1 MSLKK
6 QIDHVLMP
14 PKSSAFQSIQ
24 IDLFQHFLCNNETQK
39 LPLSN
44 TIELWDCL
52 PKYSVS
58 QVEQNKMRTKEGL
71 LSLLRRDVKFMGF
84 DYSIFI
90 SPALLADENGR
101 AYYPSANEN
110 LVEDVLRKIS
120 TLQNQCFFEGDNDAH
135 CGVTFTLHQL
145 RTELR
150 KQGHSRSYQEVIKS
164 LHILAGA
171 DIEIRTKNGKGV
183 SIEKFMS
190 LTGFSNEAR
199 LDNPES
205 KWVAYFHPLVHK
217 AMSRVDYRQFNYSE
231 MMHLKSHLA
240 RWLYKR
246 LAHYYTNAGLT
257 TPIKLSFAAIW
268 HESGM
273 LERSRVNNA
282 IQELEE
288 IFKVFQEISVFQSI
302 ERIKEIRG
310 ARNKIIDIVYEA
322 HPHPNF
328 IKSVKAANKRQSDAK
343 EKLPHPPIP

>member
-1 MSLKK
+1 
-6 QIDHVLMP
+6 
-14 PKSSAFQSIQ
+14 
-24 IDLFQHFLCNNETQK
+24 
-39 LPLSN
+39 
-44 TIELWDCL
+44 
-52 PKYSVS
+52 
-58 QVEQNKMRTKEGL
+58 MRTKEGL
-71 LSLLRRDVKFMGF
+71 LPLLRRDVTFMGRE
-84 DYSIFI
+84 YSIYI

-101 AYYPSANEN
+101 AYYPSANES
-110 LVEDVLRKIS
+110 LVEDALRKIA
-120 TLQNQCFFEGDNDAH
+120 TLQNQCFFDDDKDLH

-145 RTELR
+145 RTELK
-150 KQGHSRSYQEVIKS
+150 KQGHCRSYQEAVKS

-190 LTGFSNEAR
+190 LTGFSSEAR
-199 LDNPES
+199 LDNPDS
-205 KWVAYFHPLVHK
+205 RWVAYFHPLVHK
-217 AMSRVDYRQFNYSE
+217 AMNCVDYRQFNYSE

-257 TPIKLSFAAIW
+257 TPIKLSYVAIW

-282 IQELEE
+282 IQELEQ
-288 IFKVFQEISVFQSI
+288 IFEVFQEISVFQSI
-302 ERIKEIRG
+302 ERIQEIRG
-310 ARNKIIDIVYEA
+310 ARNKIIDIVYEV

-343 EKLPHPPIP
+343 EKLLHAQIRQD